1 MERAATAAP
10 ASGWLGGLAWTT
22 AAAAEV
28 EAEERANWD
37 RHRDSKTGCQRRGET
52 PAVSRTAGQATG
64 KVGRSRARSG
74 KVRKVEAHAAAMS
87 CGDDGAAV
95 EEGAQ
100 CVGIRQ
106 ASLFAS
112 RKASW
117 LSAPYREEPKE
128 QRPDGGTG
136 VHLRCPEGEKKPL
149 SQRFCSR
156 SVRVC
161 PVFRDP
167 GMSRIQP
174 ATRLTLALQLD
185 LP

>member
-1 MERAATAAP
+1 
-10 ASGWLGGLAWTT
+10 
-22 AAAAEV
+22 
-28 EAEERANWD
+28 
-37 RHRDSKTGCQRRGET
+37 
-52 PAVSRTAGQATG
+52 
-64 KVGRSRARSG
+64 
-74 KVRKVEAHAAAMS
+74 MS

-149 SQRFCSR
+149 FQWFLRTN
-156 SVRVC
+156 VDV
-161 PVFRDP
+161 
-167 GMSRIQP
+167 
-174 ATRLTLALQLD
+174 
-185 LP
+185 